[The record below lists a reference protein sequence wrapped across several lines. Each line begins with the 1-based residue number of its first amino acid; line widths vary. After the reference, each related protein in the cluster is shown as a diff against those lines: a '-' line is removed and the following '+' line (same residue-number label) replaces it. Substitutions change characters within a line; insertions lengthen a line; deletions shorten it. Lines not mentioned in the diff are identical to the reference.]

1 MKTKEAVATVL
12 VSMLFLVPVGCGGRQ
27 KETDGETLAVRET
40 EVFESSLDAQE
51 RRGTV
56 SGHMRSEAAAEV
68 SETGSLPETE
78 AVLETDEVRTAEKE
92 RGDQARKLEAE
103 EVKKPS
109 EASETGEEAA
119 GSAKPVEKAPTLASS
134 SQESMP
140 APAPP
145 AETKAPVSVLES
157 SAETE
162 PPVTEPPVPAEPP
175 VTEPVETEPP
185 KPKSIYDQDFDIG
198 AIRQELISI
207 GEGLGLSHVTEDDG
221 IPCTPDTCSWASPV
235 TASASFQGERL
246 KQALHGYVTSMP
258 SMVASYGGPQISCFT
273 IYVRDNGGGSYT
285 FYFLY

>member
-1 MKTKEAVATVL
+1 MKTKEAVATAL
-12 VSMLFLVPVGCGGRQ
+12 VSMLLLAPVGCGSRQ
-27 KETDGETLAVRET
+27 KEAEGETLAMRET
-40 EVFESSLDAQE
+40 EVFESYLDAQE

-56 SGHMRSEAAAEV
+56 SGHMRSEAADEV

-78 AVLETDEVRTAEKE
+78 AALETDEVRTAEKG
-92 RGDQARKLEAE
+92 RGNQARKREAA
-103 EVKKPS
+103 EVKKSP
-109 EASETGEEAA
+109 EVPEIGEEAA
-119 GSAKPVEKAPTLASS
+119 GSAKPVEKEAPTLDSS
-134 SQESMP
+134 SQESTP
-140 APAPP
+140 ALAPP
-145 AETKAPVSVLES
+145 AETKAPVLES
-157 SAETE
+157 SAET
-162 PPVTEPPVPAEPP
+162 PVTEPPVPAEPP

-207 GEGLGLSHVTEDDG
+207 GEGLGLTHVTEDDG

-235 TASASFQGERL
+235 TASASFQGEQL

-273 IYVRDNGGGSYT
+273 IYVRNNGGGSYT

>member
-1 MKTKEAVATVL
+1 MKTKEAVATAL
-12 VSMLFLVPVGCGGRQ
+12 VSMLFLAPVGCGGRQ
-27 KETDGETLAVRET
+27 KGTDGGTLTVRET
-40 EVFESSLDAQE
+40 AVGERFPDSRERTVASPERMRPEKDAE
-51 RRGTV
+51 APETD
-56 SGHMRSEAAAEV
+56 SRSETKAVPEI
-68 SETGSLPETE
+68 EESL
-78 AVLETDEVRTAEKE
+78 TAEK
-92 RGDQARKLEAE
+92 RD
-103 EVKKPS
+103 
-109 EASETGEEAA
+109 TGHSSDGRA
-119 GSAKPVEKAPTLASS
+119 GSEGSTAEKGREKQLWAP
-134 SQESMP
+134 E
-140 APAPP
+140 P
-145 AETKAPVSVLES
+145 AETKHSPEVFGKTGTSAAGPAGPVEQEVPVSGS

-162 PPVTEPPVPAEPP
+162 PPATEPPVPTEPP
-175 VTEPVETEPP
+175 APVPEETEPP

-207 GEGLGLSHVTEDDG
+207 GEGLGLTHVTEDDG